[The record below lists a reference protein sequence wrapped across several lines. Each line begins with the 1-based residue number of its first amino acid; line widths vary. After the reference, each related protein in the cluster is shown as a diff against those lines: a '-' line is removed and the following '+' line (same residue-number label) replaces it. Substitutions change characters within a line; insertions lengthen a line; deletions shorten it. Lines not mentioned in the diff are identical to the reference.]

1 MAVTGNPPTP
11 RSRMRPSQ
19 PNKTSPILT
28 VVVTLCLGAAA
39 LGASPSV
46 PRGKMVERQ
55 CKGTRYF
62 LYVPQSLP
70 NKQSVRAK
78 LLVLVHGRS
87 LNPREYAGRW
97 VDAAEAKRV
106 VFVAPLFDVETFPNY
121 NRLNIMGVRADL
133 RLLEILDDVAA
144 VCPVDTKK
152 FYMYGHSAGG
162 QFAHRFAL
170 VHPERIA
177 RGVAS
182 AAGNYTFPDPN
193 VRYHYGIGPCPGTE
207 KIALDVGK
215 FVGLS
220 FAVVVGGKDNTPD
233 PSAGGTD
240 AQGLSRLER
249 GRNFFLAMKTYAKAH
264 ELPCRLS
271 FHVIPGVGHS
281 SSGTT
286 PFAKQYLLRYR
297 SQGRR

>member
-1 MAVTGNPPTP
+1 M
-11 RSRMRPSQ
+11 
-19 PNKTSPILT
+19 
-28 VVVTLCLGAAA
+28 
-39 LGASPSV
+39 
-46 PRGKMVERQ
+46 PRGEVVEREY
-55 CKGTRYF
+55 KGTRYF
-62 LYVPQSLP
+62 LYVPKSLP
-70 NKQSVRAK
+70 DKKSVGAK
-78 LLVLVHGRS
+78 LLVLVHGRT
-87 LNPREYAGRW
+87 LNAREYAERW
-97 VDAAEAKRV
+97 VDAAEAKRIV
-106 VFVAPLFDVETFPNY
+106 IVAPLFDVKTFPNY
-121 NRLNIMGVRADL
+121 NRLNIMGARADM
-133 RLLEILDDVAA
+133 RLLEILDDVGT

-152 FYMYGHSAGG
+152 LYIYGHSAGG

-177 RGVAS
+177 GGVAS

-193 VRYHYGIGPCPGTE
+193 VPYHYGIGPRPGTE
-207 KIALDVGK
+207 NITFHVDE

-240 AQGLSRLER
+240 TQGTSRLER

-271 FHVIPGVGHS
+271 FRIIPGVGHS

-286 PFAKQYLLRYR
+286 PFAKQYLLRYK
-297 SQGRR
+297 SEGRH